1 MKIGFYGFNAGLLHR
16 PEAMVRVLR
25 TAEDAGLESVWS
37 AEHVVLVDPQRA
49 PSPAPPTA
57 PFLGTIAALAFAT
70 ASTTRLKVGSGV
82 VLIPQREPIVLA
94 KELAGV
100 DVLSNGRLLVGVG
113 VGYVP
118 GEYDALGI
126 PFEERGARASEHIE
140 VLRALWTEDA
150 PTFDGRFSRF
160 AGIQSRPRPVQEPHP
175 PIHVGGSSPAALR
188 RAVRQGDGWYG
199 FLPGVARGP
208 GRTALDR
215 CPSTSVR
222 SRRSARTWNDSARLR
237 RECPPWPTREGGRRR
252 DTLGDGRHFGV
263 GRHGDDSAGTCFAR
277 RPGPHRPA
285 TPRPS
290 RSRR

>member
-199 FLPGVARGP
+199 FFEDLDSTRERLRQLAEVAEQVERPAHLGRLEITVTPPGPVDADTVQRFRDLGVDRLVLMRDVQDMLSGP
-208 GRTALDR
+208 G
-215 CPSTSVR
+215 
-222 SRRSARTWNDSARLR
+222 
-237 RECPPWPTREGGRRR
+237 
-252 DTLGDGRHFGV
+252 
-263 GRHGDDSAGTCFAR
+263 AGTEDEIVRFVAAA
-277 RPGPHRPA
+277 GDLEA
-285 TPRPS
+285 
-290 RSRR
+290 